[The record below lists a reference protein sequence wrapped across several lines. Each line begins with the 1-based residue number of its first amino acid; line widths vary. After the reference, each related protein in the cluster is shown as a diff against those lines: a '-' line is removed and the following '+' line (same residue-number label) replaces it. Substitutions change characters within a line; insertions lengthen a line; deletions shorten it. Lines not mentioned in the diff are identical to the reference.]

1 MPSDA
6 SFVDEAAY
14 NQLFNMFGT
23 MMMFL
28 LAVPIGQAFA
38 MKLLPILIETCD
50 MPFPWLPPFGFRC
63 GATGGVLVCSIS
75 STES

>member
-1 MPSDA
+1 VPRFGLSLACRFAQWANARLSHSGACRLDDALRIRVTMPSDA

-28 LAVPIGQAFA
+28 LAVPIGQGS
-38 MKLLPILIETCD
+38 P
-50 MPFPWLPPFGFRC
+50 
-63 GATGGVLVCSIS
+63 
-75 STES
+75 

>member
-50 MPFPWLPPFGFRC
+50 MPFPWLPPFGL
-63 GATGGVLVCSIS
+63 GAVRPGACWYVRSPR
-75 STES
+75 